1 MFVENTLIICLF
13 ANNFALV
20 LERAFALY
28 FSTLNDI
35 FTFFL
40 GLHFC
45 WWEVIVSHCCI
56 DGHIFFCWLL
66 LRFYLQ
72 CSTVS
77 LQCFFKWIWFIYLT
91 GIGCTSYF
99 ADSWSGKSHPSIG
112 ILPFIHFFECALVES
127 WPTHRS
133 LFLKYFC
140 IMWQFLYTI
149 YFSGCLISVCFR
161 IWR

>member
-28 FSTLNDI
+28 FSTLKDI

-77 LQCFFKWIWFIYLT
+77 LQCFFQMNLIYL
-91 GIGCTSYF
+91 SDWHRLYF
-99 ADSWSGKSHPSIG
+99 LFCRFLIWKISSINWN
-112 ILPFIHFFECALVES
+112 IAFH
-127 WPTHRS
+127 S
-133 LFLKYFC
+133 LF
-140 IMWQFLYTI
+140 W
-149 YFSGCLISVCFR
+149 VCSCR
-161 IWR
+161 KLTNT